1 MKAKGKR
8 QKAKFLA
15 LLCVAFALFALQI
28 FAQQTQLEI
37 LGNQIKNGS
46 VEEKRSALYQIRNLE
61 TIESARL
68 AVFALN
74 DISDIVRATATHSIL
89 AIPNEESAQILL
101 PMLKDKSPYVR
112 EETAYALGKT
122 RSKIATDSLIL
133 LLQKDKSDEV
143 RSACAFAL
151 GLIGD
156 AKAFDILVKSLSKK
170 NLFIQRSSA
179 RSLGQIGDKRAI
191 PILEKI
197 LQDTKRHDDV
207 KREAGESLK
216 RLREIETKRQ
226 SK

>member
-1 MKAKGKR
+1 MNTDKHR
-8 QKAKFLA
+8 FFHKFLK
-15 LLCVAFALFALQI
+15 LFFVCFVCFVSNI
-28 FAQQTQLEI
+28 FAQQTELEI
-37 LGNQIKNGS
+37 LEKQIRNSS

-68 AVFALN
+68 AVLALT

-89 AIPNEESAQILL
+89 AISNEESAQILL

-122 RSKIATDSLIL
+122 RSKLATDSLIV

-143 RSACAFAL
+143 RGACAFAL

-156 AKAFDILVKSLSKK
+156 VKAFDVLVKSLTKK

-191 PILEKI
+191 PILEII

-207 KREAGESLK
+207 KREASESLK
-216 RLREIETKRQ
+216 RLREAETK
-226 SK
+226 